1 MADPIATMLAILTT
15 ILLMVGWQVITG
27 SLPGE
32 VGFAVNF
39 MALVASLIV
48 GLVVYLTFARN

>member
-39 MALVASLIV
+39 MALVASVIV

>member
-15 ILLMVGWQVITG
+15 ILLMVGWQVMTG
-27 SLPGE
+27 SMPGE

-39 MALVASLIV
+39 MALVACLIV
-48 GLVVYLTFARN
+48 GLMVYLTFSRN

>member
-1 MADPIATMLAILTT
+1 MADTVATMLAILTT
-15 ILLMVGWQVITG
+15 ILLMVGWQVMTG

-39 MALVASLIV
+39 MALIASLIV
-48 GLVVYLTFARN
+48 GLIVYLTFARD